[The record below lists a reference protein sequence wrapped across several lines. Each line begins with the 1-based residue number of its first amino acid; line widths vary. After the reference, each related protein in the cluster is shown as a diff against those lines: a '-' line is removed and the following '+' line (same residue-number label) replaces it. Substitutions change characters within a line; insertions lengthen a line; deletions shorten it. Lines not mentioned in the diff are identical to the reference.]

1 MASTSISKTFPSTRP
16 CPRGKGNH
24 LIRGQRQR
32 HWCQR
37 AGQTQTRSPFPSNTR
52 RSIRRSL
59 VGQEFQPEIWRRS
72 RTTDAPQRPEKRRRN
87 QDDPLPEGHCR
98 AFSAVRAFAPGRTSE
113 LREARQGVG
122 HRIFVLEG
130 KLRTHQG
137 TYGPGTWVW
146 FPRGEIM
153 EHGAPD
159 AGDMTGTFIAD
170 GACDIFFSEATSS
183 RSNRSG

>member
-24 LIRGQRQR
+24 LVIGQRQR

-72 RTTDAPQRPEKRRRN
+72 RTTDAPQKPEKRRRN

-130 KLRTHQG
+130 KLSDP
-137 TYGPGTWVW
+137 PGHIRARNVGIV
-146 FPRGEIM
+146 PAGRNDEARGARCRR
-153 EHGAPD
+153 HD
-159 AGDMTGTFIAD
+159 RNLHRRWRVRY
-170 GACDIFFSEATSS
+170 IFFKSDE
-183 RSNRSG
+183 